1 MGRIKR
7 VFITG
12 GLLLVLVVGFYLV
25 TSNITKYT
33 GLLISDEI
41 FVDGDIAK
49 CLRQMDITF
58 YINSEDSKKTLSD
71 SDIAIYLPYIKIFNC
86 ANNQKVCA
94 DKRISSFPTLIIGEK
109 KLEKID
115 ADSLL
120 EISGC

>member
-12 GLLLVLVVGFYLV
+12 GLLLVLVVGFYLI

-33 GLLISDEI
+33 GLLISDGISDDNIAECLKQKEI
-41 FVDGDIAK
+41 T
-49 CLRQMDITF
+49 L
-58 YINSEDSKKTLSD
+58 YINSEDSKKTLGD
-71 SDIAIYLPYIKIFNC
+71 SNIASYLPYIKIFNC
-86 ANNQKVCA
+86 VNNQKVCA
-94 DKRISSFPTLIIGEK
+94 DKIVDIFPTLIIGEK

-115 ADSLL
+115 ADNLL